1 MNLRLTHI
9 LSVAG
14 LALAPLAPAGCAT
27 PTSCSIADGADGTA
41 TLSCTDGSSYVI
53 RNGADGV
60 NGVDGKDGGGK
71 DGADGT
77 SCAVEQ
83 KAGTTTITCSD
94 GSTASISGGGGGAG
108 VLPTFPTLAG
118 NFNVESS
125 ADIALLE
132 AMAVTE
138 ITGSLSISSTAL
150 TDLSLLANI
159 TTIGNT
165 LAIGAF
171 GGTTLKGLENL
182 TSVGGLILCSYGPNC
197 PNLTSAS
204 ELTGFTTL
212 ATGSL
217 LVGGALLTSLTF
229 PNLTTIAGDLGIG
242 GTALTTVALPKL
254 TSVGG
259 GLQLS
264 GQKLT
269 AFALPELTTVG
280 ERIEVQNALAITSL
294 SLPKLTTAKVLY
306 MLELP
311 ELSSINFAKLESV
324 PNQLYY
330 GGLLVRNCPKLASVA
345 FPELTSADTFVME
358 SNALLTSV
366 SVPKLTSCPNMT
378 MHYCPKLPNCVCT
391 NLATKLM
398 VSGNCNE
405 NDAMGVCN

>member
-1 MNLRLTHI
+1 MTTRLTHI

-27 PTSCSIADGADGTA
+27 PTSCSIAAGADGTA

-53 RNGADGV
+53 RQGADGAK
-60 NGVDGKDGGGK
+60 GVDGIDGSGK

-125 ADIALLE
+125 ADIALLQ

-138 ITGSLSISSTAL
+138 ITGSLFINSTAL

-159 TTIGNT
+159 TTIGNS
-165 LAIGAF
+165 LGIHSF
-171 GGTTLKGLENL
+171 GGTSLKGLENV
-182 TSVGGLILCSYGPNC
+182 TSVGDLSLCGYIGAC

-204 ELTGFTTL
+204 EVTGFTTL

-217 LVGGALLTSLTF
+217 QVGGDLLTSLTF
-229 PNLTTIAGDLGIG
+229 PNLTTIAGGLGIAG
-242 GTALTTVALPKL
+242 KALTTVALPKL

-259 GLQLS
+259 DLGLY

-280 ERIEVQNALAITSL
+280 ERIDVQNALALTSL
-294 SLPKLTTAKVLY
+294 SLPKLTTAKILY

-330 GGLLVRNCPKLASVA
+330 AGLLIRTCPKLASVA
-345 FPELTSADTFVME
+345 FPELTSADTFNME
-358 SNALLTSV
+358 NNALLTSV
-366 SVPKLTSCPNMT
+366 SVPKLTSCLGLAMT
-378 MHYCPKLPNCVCT
+378 SCPKLPNCVCT
-391 NLATKLM
+391 NLANKLM
-398 VSGNCNE
+398 VGANCSGNDE
-405 NDAMGVCN
+405 MGVCN